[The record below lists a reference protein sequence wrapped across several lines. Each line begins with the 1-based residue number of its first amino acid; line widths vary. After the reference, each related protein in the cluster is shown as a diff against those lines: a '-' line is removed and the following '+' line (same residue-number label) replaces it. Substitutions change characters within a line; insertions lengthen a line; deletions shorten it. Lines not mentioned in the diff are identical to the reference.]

1 QYATQQRPA
10 QDPTARFPGRALRR
24 HSQITFQTCL
34 FPGCRRPAADCD
46 QDHRR
51 EHARGGR
58 TEAANLAPGCPHD
71 HDLKTTRG
79 WRLTRHN
86 QHTFAWI
93 SPLGRRHVV
102 QLPAIA
108 PPLPRPQPRPPE
120 PDTTHPSLS
129 SAYHDAADTSRRP
142 SFNPVTQRGRPLGP
156 AFTERERLAP
166 SDPADTEP
174 PPF

>member
-1 QYATQQRPA
+1 QRPA

-34 FPGCRRPAADCD
+34 FPGCRRPAADCE

-58 TEAANLAPGCPHD
+58 TEAANLAPGCRHD

-79 WRLTRHN
+79 WRLTRRD
-86 QHTFAWI
+86 QRTFVWI

-102 QLPAIA
+102 RVPAVA
-108 PPLPRPQPRPPE
+108 PPLPPPQPRPPE

-129 SAYHDAADTSRRP
+129 SAYNDAADTSRRP
-142 SFNPVTQRGRPLGP
+142 TFNPVTQRGRPLTAPPTDHEPRDGP
-156 AFTERERLAP
+156 DPTEP
-166 SDPADTEP
+166 DP